1 VVEILYHLFVFSSP
15 PTGLQ
20 DQDMPGFFITFEG
33 IDFCGKTTQA
43 KRVVSYLKRKGH
55 LVLLV
60 REPGGN
66 QVAEKIR
73 KVLLSRKNSGMTG
86 LTELLLYEAA
96 RSQLTETVILPALK
110 RGQIVIC
117 DRYADSSTAYQ
128 GYGRGL
134 SIRMIDQLNR
144 TATFGLSPDLTIVLD
159 VPVSV
164 SAKRRR
170 LQGREKDRL
179 EGERPDFHR
188 RIRQGFL
195 EIAQANRKRI
205 QVVDGTGDIVRTW
218 QKVKKVVDAFLEK
231 SRSYAR
237 RSVLDNKPMGA

>member
-1 VVEILYHLFVFSSP
+1 
-15 PTGLQ
+15 
-20 DQDMPGFFITFEG
+20 MPGFFITFEG

-43 KRVVSYLKRKGH
+43 RKLASYLKRKGYD
-55 LVLLV
+55 VLLV

-73 KVLLSRKNSGMTG
+73 KVLLSRKNSGMTA

-110 RGQIVIC
+110 QGRVVVC
-117 DRYADSSTAYQ
+117 DRHADSSLAYQ

-134 SIRMIDQLNR
+134 SKGMIEQLNR
-144 TATFGLSPDLTIVLD
+144 IATFGLSPDLTIILD

-164 SAKRRR
+164 SAERRR
-170 LQGREKDRL
+170 LQGRKEDRL
-179 EGERPDFHR
+179 EGEKSDFHR

-195 EIAQANRKRI
+195 KIAKANRKRI
-205 QVVDGTGDIVRTW
+205 QVVDGTEDVAQTW
-218 QKVKKVVDAFLEK
+218 QKAKKVVDAFLEK
-231 SRSYAR
+231 SK
-237 RSVLDNKPMGA
+237 N

>member
-1 VVEILYHLFVFSSP
+1 
-15 PTGLQ
+15 
-20 DQDMPGFFITFEG
+20 MPGFFITFEG

-43 KRVVSYLKRKGH
+43 RKLASYLKRKGYD
-55 LVLLV
+55 VVLV

-73 KVLLSRKNSGMTG
+73 KVLLSRKNSGMTA

-110 RGQIVIC
+110 QGRVVVC
-117 DRYADSSTAYQ
+117 DRHADSSLAYQ

-134 SIRMIDQLNR
+134 SKGMIEQLNR
-144 TATFGLSPDLTIVLD
+144 IATFGLSPDLTIILD

-164 SAKRRR
+164 SAERRR
-170 LQGREKDRL
+170 LQGRKEDRL
-179 EGERPDFHR
+179 EGEKSDFHR

-195 EIAQANRKRI
+195 KIAKANRKRI
-205 QVVDGTGDIVRTW
+205 QVVDGTEDVAQTW
-218 QKVKKVVDAFLEK
+218 QKAKKVVDAFLEK
-231 SRSYAR
+231 SK
-237 RSVLDNKPMGA
+237 N